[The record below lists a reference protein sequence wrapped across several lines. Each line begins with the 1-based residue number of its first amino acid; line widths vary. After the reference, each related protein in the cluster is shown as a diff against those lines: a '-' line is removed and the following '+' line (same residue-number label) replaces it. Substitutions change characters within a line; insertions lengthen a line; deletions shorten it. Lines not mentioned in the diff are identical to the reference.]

1 MIEELSLTFA
11 VVYGLVIKALQQAFI
26 THQRVDFSLAKLT
39 PSPSR
44 KSGVSIAACSALVI
58 SAYNWALN
66 PKDL

>member
-39 PSPSR
+39 PQ
-44 KSGVSIAACSALVI
+44 ALPGRVE
-58 SAYNWALN
+58 
-66 PKDL
+66 